1 MTTKSF
7 ELDVLLGF
15 ANVIADNADATV
27 PLYIDLD
34 KDGNPKAG
42 GVPLGSTHVFIDQWP
57 EEQNSVTL
65 LDYPV
70 SDDPS
75 LSDSVIG
82 VQVTIWHRD
91 RDRLR
96 SIVSDVF
103 NLMQGRWGGNM
114 GNVRLVQA
122 VRRSG
127 ANLGQDGN
135 GRVGRTENYYL
146 TVHRLST
153 HRQ

>member
-1 MTTKSF
+1 MTSKSF

-15 ANVIADNADATV
+15 GNIIADNPDATV
-27 PLYIDLD
+27 PLHIGLD
-34 KDGNPKAG
+34 KDGNPKLAA
-42 GVPLGSTHVFIDQWP
+42 PAPDATHIVIDEWP
-57 EEQNSVTL
+57 QEQNSVTL
-65 LDYPV
+65 IDYPV

-82 VQVTIWHRD
+82 VQVTIWHHERD
-91 RDRLR
+91 KLR

-114 GNVRLVQA
+114 GNVRLVQ
-122 VRRSG
+122 VSRQSG

-146 TVHRLST
+146 TVHRLSA

>member
-15 ANVIADNADATV
+15 GNLIAEAATSV

-34 KDGNPKAG
+34 ADGNQKTGAPTSGA
-42 GVPLGSTHVFIDQWP
+42 THIFIDQWP
-57 EEQNSVTL
+57 QEQNSVTL
-65 LDYPV
+65 IDYPV

-91 RDRLR
+91 RDKLR
-96 SIVSDVF
+96 TIVSDVF
-103 NLMQGRWGGNM
+103 NTMQGRWGGSM

-122 VRRSG
+122 ARRSG

-146 TVHRLST
+146 TVHRLSA